1 MRENLPGFII
11 LKGIFNS
18 VFYFISV
25 VLVNSH
31 GLLSMEVIQDL
42 RVKTEFLD
50 LFQKIILSSFLKNV

>member
-50 LFQKIILSSFLKNV
+50 LFQKIIWSSFLKNV